1 LTPKL
6 VGGLLGGL
14 AGLALLLALILM
26 WVKRRKKRLAIQ
38 ARVDAGYGGPLE
50 IARGGG
56 GGMGEKPS
64 ITPLAAA
71 AGFFRPAKQSRP
83 SESIA
88 SDAGEERGFYKVS
101 GRKLPPAIGGPRP
114 DFRSSRSIT
123 GSSVYPEDDIGGGPA
138 TPVSSVGTGP
148 TRYSSYSPMSP
159 VASAAG
165 SSPISIGIAAAPGGP
180 SVPVGGVAAPPA
192 ESRIQ
197 EEPSEGEPPSE
208 RMETPSSIPSSIPRA
223 TASPT
228 SEVGVPRHQ
237 LGGTAGRDGLGRS
250 LPSRDGSRASRFT
263 EDIV

>member
-6 VGGLLGGL
+6 VGGILGGL

-26 WVKRRKKRLAIQ
+26 WVKRRKKQLAIQ

-50 IARGGG
+50 ISRGGGGGG
-56 GGMGEKPS
+56 GGMGERS
-64 ITPLAAA
+64 SMTPLAAA

-114 DFRSSRSIT
+114 DFRSSRSIA

-148 TRYSSYSPMSP
+148 TRYSAYSPMSP
-159 VASAAG
+159 VTSAAG
-165 SSPISIGIAAAPGGP
+165 SSPIPIGIAVSPGGH

-197 EEPSEGEPPSE
+197 EEPNEGEPLSE
-208 RMETPSSIPSSIPRA
+208 RVETPSSIPRA
-223 TASPT
+223 TASPI
-228 SEVGVPRHQ
+228 SEIGIPRHQ